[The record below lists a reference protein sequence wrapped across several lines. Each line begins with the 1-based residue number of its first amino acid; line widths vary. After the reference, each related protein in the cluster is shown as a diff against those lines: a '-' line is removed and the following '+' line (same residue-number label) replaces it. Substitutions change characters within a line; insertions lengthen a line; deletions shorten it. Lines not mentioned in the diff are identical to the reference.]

1 MKTLDNNEFSNK
13 KIIFRADLNVP
24 VVNGKITDHSRIDSI
39 IPSIKK
45 LIKGKN
51 KIFLVSHFGR
61 PKGIID
67 KKLSIA
73 FLCNK
78 LANRLEIPKIHF
90 LETYNNSEIK
100 YKQSEMQNGEVCL
113 LENIRFNKEE
123 ENNNLDFS
131 KNLSSNFDIYIND
144 AFSSSHRSHSSI
156 VGIPKF
162 LPSYAGLN
170 FVKEIKNLNNFL
182 NKPKKPN
189 LAIIGGSKIST
200 KIKAINNLINLFDT
214 IVIGGAM
221 ANTFLCAENFS
232 IGKSLYEKDFIN
244 VAVDIL
250 KKAKTTNCKI
260 VLPFDTLCS
269 ESLENC
275 SQVLECDIN
284 SIPEDKK
291 ILDIGEKTISLIL
304 DEIIKC
310 NSIIW
315 NGPLGA
321 FETKPFDNSSIK
333 IANYIKKIFKEN
345 NIDTLAG
352 GGDTLSVI
360 NLAKS
365 KEGFSYLSNAGGAFL
380 EWLEGNKSPGYIA
393 LENNKF

>member
-1 MKTLDNNEFSNK
+1 MKLIKK

-24 VVNGKITDHSRIDSI
+24 VVKGKITDYSRIDSI

-45 LIKGKN
+45 LIREKN
-51 KIFLVSHFGR
+51 KIFLISHFGR
-61 PKGIID
+61 PNGITD

-73 FLCNK
+73 FLCEE
-78 LANRLEIPKIHF
+78 LVNRLDISKIHF
-90 LETYNNSEIK
+90 LKTLNNSEIK
-100 YKQSEMQNGEVCL
+100 YKQSEMQYGEVCL

-123 ENNNLDFS
+123 ENNSLGFS

-156 VGIPKF
+156 VGLPVF

-170 FVKEIKNLNNFL
+170 FIKEIKNLNNFL
-182 NKPKKPN
+182 NNPKKPN

-200 KIKAINNLINLFDT
+200 KIKVINNLINLFDT
-214 IVIGGAM
+214 VVIGGAM
-221 ANTFLCAENFS
+221 ANTFLRAEDID
-232 IGKSLYEKDFIN
+232 IGKSLYEKDFVK
-244 VAVDIL
+244 VAKEIL
-250 KKAKTTNCKI
+250 KKAKSTNCKI
-260 VLPFDTLCS
+260 ILPVDAVCAK
-269 ESLENC
+269 SLENC
-275 SQVLECDIN
+275 SQVLECNIN
-284 SIPEDKK
+284 NIPEDNMV
-291 ILDIGEKTISLIL
+291 LDVGEKTISFIFN
-304 DEIIKC
+304 EIIKC
-310 NSIIW
+310 NSIMW

-321 FETKPFDNSSIK
+321 FETKPFDSSSIK
-333 IANYIKKIFKEN
+333 IANYIKKNFQEN